1 MDGGAGQTFDTTK
14 TVVISVDVE
23 SINGI
28 WGVLQKF
35 INRHLKPPPKK
46 GQHKRANMKSAD
58 IKSASIKNIYMGERE
73 RERVRESERE
83 VFPPIY
89 FFSTFQFNIKK
100 ILYWELRRVPN
111 QYRLFQFTKSFYIYI
126 YISIFFV
133 SFFFLSLHLLY
144 FSFPDCFCLVL
155 SRSWVEESRK
165 DVGCLR
171 FFEESRWRLQSKW
184 NGIWKKNRNQS
195 LRLHQESSNASS
207 RTRGVVEHPKES
219 QVILY
224 YVKSAN
230 SPENRLSIAMN
241 LRESQDKMQFW

>member
-83 VFPPIY
+83 VFPHIY

-126 YISIFFV
+126 YIYQFFLFL
-133 SFFFLSLHLLY
+133 FFFEPSPSL
-144 FSFPDCFCLVL
+144 FFI
-155 SRSWVEESRK
+155 SRLFLFGFITILGRGIPKRCWVFEI
-165 DVGCLR
+165 LR
-171 FFEESRWRLQSKW
+171 RIPVEAPVQMEWNLKKKSKSVSETPS
-184 NGIWKKNRNQS
+184 GI
-195 LRLHQESSNASS
+195 
-207 RTRGVVEHPKES
+207 
-219 QVILY
+219 
-224 YVKSAN
+224 
-230 SPENRLSIAMN
+230 
-241 LRESQDKMQFW
+241 F